1 MNAQQIK
8 EILLSFSA
16 DEKSKVLS
24 RFFKTSKGAYG
35 EGDCFIG
42 VPVPIIRSIAKR
54 YRKEVSL
61 SEAEVLLDESIHE
74 CRMLGLLLMVAL
86 FEQSDNQTKKAIF
99 DSYLLHTYAINNW
112 DLVDLTAYQIVGRYL
127 IDKDRSILYSLAKS
141 DNFWEQRIAI
151 VSTWLY
157 IREGQFRDTLEIA
170 DILLQ
175 HEQDL
180 IRKAVGWMLREV
192 GKRNKKILID
202 YLEQRAH
209 IMPRTMLRY
218 SIEKFSPEERSYF
231 MKK

>member
-8 EILLSFSA
+8 EILLSFSD

-86 FEQSDNQTKKAIF
+86 FEQSDNQTEKAIF

-112 DLVDLTAYQIVGRYL
+112 DLVDLTA
-127 IDKDRSILYSLAKS
+127 
-141 DNFWEQRIAI
+141 
-151 VSTWLY
+151 
-157 IREGQFRDTLEIA
+157 
-170 DILLQ
+170 
-175 HEQDL
+175 
-180 IRKAVGWMLREV
+180 
-192 GKRNKKILID
+192 
-202 YLEQRAH
+202 
-209 IMPRTMLRY
+209 
-218 SIEKFSPEERSYF
+218 
-231 MKK
+231 

>member
-8 EILLSFSA
+8 EILLSFSD

-141 DNFWEQRIAI
+141 DNRGLLLSQHGCIYGKD
-151 VSTWLY
+151 S
-157 IREGQFRDTLEIA
+157 LEIHWR
-170 DILLQ
+170 LL
-175 HEQDL
+175 
-180 IRKAVGWMLREV
+180 IYCCST
-192 GKRNKKILID
+192 NKTLFVRLSD
-202 YLEQRAH
+202 GCC
-209 IMPRTMLRY
+209 
-218 SIEKFSPEERSYF
+218 EK
-231 MKK
+231 